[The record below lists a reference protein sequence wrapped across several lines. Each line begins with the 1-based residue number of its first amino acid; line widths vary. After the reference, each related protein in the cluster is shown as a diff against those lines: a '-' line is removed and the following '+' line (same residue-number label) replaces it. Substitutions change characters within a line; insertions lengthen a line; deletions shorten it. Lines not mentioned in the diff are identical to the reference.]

1 MNANACTHAWRWQ
14 AEHADNPPPMSGY
27 LHGPLGL
34 MLGLS
39 LAIHLLALI
48 WLSLLPQPVPVTFP
62 SADLAIHLQYG
73 QAKTASQTSRPAL
86 KPVIVAAS
94 RPVPVPSLI
103 RTKPVKAR
111 QPIIKPEIAVK
122 PAQTEPAET
131 AKIQKTTL
139 TAPHASPA
147 ARHKLTEKP
156 SAARFNLSR
165 VISRVQQDLKQYFH
179 YPRLARRKDIQG
191 TVILGFAINL
201 RGTLI
206 NIHVVKSSGFAILDM
221 AAEDALLKLHHLD
234 GYEGWQADNHFL
246 ELPVIYRLTES

>member
-1 MNANACTHAWRWQ
+1 
-14 AEHADNPPPMSGY
+14 MSGY

-39 LAIHLLALI
+39 LGIHLLVLI
-48 WLSLLPQPVPVTFP
+48 WLSLPPQHVPLTLA
-62 SADLAIHLQYG
+62 SADLAIHLQYSR
-73 QAKTASQTSRPAL
+73 AKTTSQTSRPPL
-86 KPVIVAAS
+86 KPVITAAS
-94 RPVPVPSLI
+94 RPVPVPVLI
-103 RTKPVKAR
+103 RTKPVKTR
-111 QPIIKPEIAVK
+111 ESRPLITKPPVAVK

-131 AKIQKTTL
+131 TKIQKTTI

-147 ARHKLTEKP
+147 ARHKLTENP
-156 SAARFNLSR
+156 AAARLNMSR
-165 VISRVQQDLKQYFH
+165 VISRVQRDLKQYFY

-201 RGTLI
+201 RGTLV

-234 GYEGWQADNHFL
+234 GYEDWQADNHFL